1 MAAGAGRIHG
11 IQSNSTKDTQPHDGL
26 LHESQNG
33 TRDNDEYSAPRKG
46 PWANFSKHADGADLE
61 LAADAGTANMYE
73 QIMTVISNLIS
84 ISVVDMA
91 PIIS

>member
-1 MAAGAGRIHG
+1 MGSYTNRKTVHGTTTNTVHRGKVLGRTSQSMQMARI
-11 IQSNSTKDTQPHDGL
+11 SSWL
-26 LHESQNG
+26 
-33 TRDNDEYSAPRKG
+33 
-46 PWANFSKHADGADLE
+46 DLE